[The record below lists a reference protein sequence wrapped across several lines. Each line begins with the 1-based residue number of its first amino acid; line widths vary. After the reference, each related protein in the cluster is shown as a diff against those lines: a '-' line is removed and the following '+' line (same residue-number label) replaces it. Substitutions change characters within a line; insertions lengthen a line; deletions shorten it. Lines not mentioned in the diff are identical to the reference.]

1 MTNLL
6 VPVATG
12 ALETLVTGIHSYTW
26 MLYRS
31 KLEEL
36 WVRSTTPVI
45 LIQVYKL
52 EVVSYVLN
60 CVCSTISS
68 LWDFRFA
75 NLALHRLVPNY

>member
-1 MTNLL
+1 M
-6 VPVATG
+6 
-12 ALETLVTGIHSYTW
+12 
-26 MLYRS
+26 
-31 KLEEL
+31 
-36 WVRSTTPVI
+36 RSTTPVI

-68 LWDFRFA
+68 LWDFHFA